1 MNKTMTREMVEHL
14 YAQHRADLIQAMN
27 LLLLESGLSI
37 TTFNKDVLDV
47 AARWPNYWQP
57 SSWVKELEI
66 YRRTKPK
73 RIELAFWMDQELLA
87 VTLGHPTRHGTGLRL
102 NLVQA
107 TPESKRKNRKML
119 PMVLTA
125 YDLYAA
131 MIGCNH
137 IRVVNPLNEQLV
149 KLYCGHGFSQL
160 RRNPAHIFQTRKVC
174 I

>member
-1 MNKTMTREMVEHL
+1 MVEQV

-27 LLLLESGLSI
+27 LSLLESGLSV
-37 TTFNKDVLDV
+37 TTFNKDAVDI
-47 AARWPNYWQP
+47 ASSWPNYWET

-73 RIELAFWMDQELLA
+73 RIELAFWMDQKLFA

-107 TPESKRKNRKML
+107 APEAERKNTKML
-119 PMVLTA
+119 TIILTA

-137 IRVVNPLNEQLV
+137 IRVVKPLNEQLV
-149 KLYCGHGFSQL
+149 KLYCGHGFSRL
-160 RRNPAHIFQTRKVC
+160 HRNPEHIYQTRKVC
-174 I
+174 V